1 MTTSLAEKLRADF
14 PSLTKSEKSV
24 ASYMLTHL
32 RNLPYETAASVAE
45 NAGVSPM
52 TVSRFLRGLGY
63 NGLNELKEHLRTE
76 LDATP
81 LLISDRLARIRKT
94 SRSGDK
100 LWDNFELEM
109 QATLGVYEQLGS
121 PLWKRAVETLS
132 KSSDVFVS
140 GFQTISGIASDFAAR
155 LDYARPNAR
164 FLDGRNGTFSELLA
178 TGGGA
183 SPCLALFEMRR
194 YTKTSLRLAEAARE
208 ARIPLVIIC
217 DSHCY
222 WARDFTDLVL
232 SVGTQSHLFWDNQAP
247 FLSLA
252 NLLLD
257 AVITELGD
265 AVEPRLSKLRELQD
279 KFEAFHD

>member
-1 MTTSLAEKLRADF
+1 MTSSLAQKLHAGF
-14 PSLTKSEKSV
+14 PNLTKSEKAV

-32 RNLPYETAASVAE
+32 KNLPYETAASIAE
-45 NAGVSPM
+45 STGVSSM

-76 LDATP
+76 FDATP
-81 LLISDRLARIRKT
+81 LLISDRLARIRKA
-94 SRSGDK
+94 SRRGDK

-109 QATLGVYEQLGS
+109 QATLGVYELLGS
-121 PLWKRAVETLS
+121 PLWKRVVETLS
-132 KSSDVFVS
+132 SSSDVFVT

-155 LDYARPNAR
+155 LDYMRPNVR

-178 TGGGA
+178 GGGA
-183 SPCLALFEMRR
+183 SPCLTLFEMRR
-194 YTKTSLRLAEAARE
+194 YTKSSLRLAEAARQGGV
-208 ARIPLVIIC
+208 PLVIVC

-247 FLSLA
+247 FLSLN

-257 AVITELGD
+257 AVITRLGESI
-265 AVEPRLSKLRELQD
+265 EPRLGKLRELQD